1 MLSISWH
8 KGGVHVLPVRMS
20 SFWKVMGI
28 EAEVYHNL
36 KNVMKV
42 KYRKDAINVGD
53 ESGFAPNILENK
65 EALGLLKNTVGKAG
79 CPDQIV
85 TGMDLAASEFFRSG
99 K

>member
-1 MLSISWH
+1 M
-8 KGGVHVLPVRMS
+8 RMS

-65 EALGLLKNTVGKAG
+65 EALGLLKGSSGKAG

-85 TGMDLAASEFFRSG
+85 TGMDLTASEFFRSG

>member
-1 MLSISWH
+1 
-8 KGGVHVLPVRMS
+8 MS
-20 SFWKVMGI
+20 SFWEAMGV

-36 KNVMKV
+36 KNVMKE
-42 KYRKDAINVGD
+42 KYRKDAINMGD

-65 EALGLLKNTVGKAG
+65 EALGLLKNTIGKAG
-79 CPDQIV
+79 YSDQIF